1 MLGSAIKNLVTV
13 VAKNAVY
20 LLHEEELNFNNA
32 SCTILIL

>member
-20 LLHEEELNFNNA
+20 LLHEELNFNNA